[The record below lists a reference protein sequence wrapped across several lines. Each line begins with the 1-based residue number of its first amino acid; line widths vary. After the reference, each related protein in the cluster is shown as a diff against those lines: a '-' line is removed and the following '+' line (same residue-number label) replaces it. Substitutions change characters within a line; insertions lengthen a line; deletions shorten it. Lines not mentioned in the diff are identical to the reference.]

1 MEVSLGRRARR
12 HARLAALAVPVA
24 LAVAACGSDSS
35 SNSSS
40 SSSSAS
46 KGATKSL
53 VVGEDAT
60 LTGAGAVYAAIG
72 TKGTKMAIDD
82 VNAAGGVKAGGTTY
96 KLVYKGADDK
106 TDPTAA
112 VQAVQKLINQDGVH
126 YMVGSYGSATTAA
139 YLPVVQNKQDFLT
152 LLAGA
157 AQEDFTDHPNVFRPR
172 ITLPQYT
179 TASANWIIKHDKSV
193 ALLTDKQ
200 HSGEVAETPH
210 LKQLLQAGGVKLSSE
225 QSYTLGDT
233 DFGGQLAAIMRTNP
247 ESIYVRGYPT
257 EASLIIKQAREQ
269 GFKGTIYS
277 NVGLTAAIL
286 KDSNVPAAD
295 LKNVVD
301 FYTLLP
307 VDQLNLKIGDAAK
320 TQEFISR
327 FKSKY
332 STEPTDIAASAYD
345 SVQILAA
352 AIAKAGGAD
361 SVPKVITA
369 LGALK
374 VSDVPKLVQAYKP
387 QAGGDIFKNHQAYFQ
402 VAARKWFGGSK
413 GFAAFQGI

>member
-1 MEVSLGRRARR
+1 MEVSLRRR
-12 HARLAALAVPVA
+12 ARLAALAVPVA
-24 LAVAACGSDSS
+24 LAVAACGSSS
-35 SNSSS
+35 DSSS
-40 SSSSAS
+40 SSGSAS
-46 KGATKSL
+46 KGTTKNL

-72 TKGTKMAIDD
+72 TKGTKMAIDEI
-82 VNAAGGVKAGGTTY
+82 NAKGGVKAGGTTY

-139 YLPVVQNKQDFLT
+139 YLPVVQSKQDFLT
-152 LLAGA
+152 ILAGA
-157 AQEDFTDHPNVFRPR
+157 AQEDFTDHQNVFRPR

-210 LKQLLQAGGVKLSSE
+210 LKQLLQAGGVKIATE

-233 DFGGQLAAIMRTNP
+233 DFGGQIAAIMRSNP
-247 ESIYVRGYPT
+247 DSLYIRGYPT

-286 KDSNVPAAD
+286 KDSNVPASD
-295 LKNVVD
+295 LKDVVD

-307 VDQLNLKIGDAAK
+307 VDQLNLKIGDATK
-320 TQEFISR
+320 TQGFISK

-332 STEPTDIAASAYD
+332 KTEPTDIAASAYD

-352 AIAKAGGAD
+352 AIAKAGSAD

-374 VSDVPKLVQAYKP
+374 VTDVPTLVQAYKP
-387 QAGGDIFKNHQAYFQ
+387 QAGGTLFKDRQAYFQ

-413 GFAAFQGI
+413 GFAAFEGI